1 MRIGVLAGAFCI
13 FSSLTTIQGA
23 GIVMVKKNVLT
34 EDAFA
39 TLTTYSSVLDDPR
52 SPLLQFTFG
61 PTKRNFKRSLVAD
74 YLEIRPFP
82 QRIEQ
87 LNEIEIIKK
96 TLVEFKGFTERFPQS
111 REILQPYISS
121 YSGAVSKFTS
131 GQRFINDEWLTEI
144 EWKRINTKE
153 VASNNFSKPESDLDE
168 LDWEE
173 LRLTSGKIFRGVRIV
188 RQSRNSITISHSSG
202 ITTIPIETLPPGL
215 DFQRTEFRKIEYYPP
230 SDSKY
235 SITATTDLTNNWKK
249 EWGAIL
255 RERGNVKLGDFFYL
269 KQSQKPKR
277 VKGNTY
283 TLLVEAKAELKS
295 KALLVGPAESISK
308 SKGDLFIKNRSM
320 TTDKGTAYLDAIGQI
335 KYHYTPYYRDSRYRF
350 KNSNFV
356 QEQYLSISNGI
367 FTIPD
372 TTQSFR
378 KYFESLNATDPLSH
392 GIYVFYQLGNV
403 EILRAN
409 YDGKPGSVLFS
420 IGNSQYSIAADLI
433 GVGVAFGDY
442 RRASKGFGR
451 KVDELTSINPQQ
463 RDGINYTVA
472 AWLDLSES
480 SEGKE

>member
-1 MRIGVLAGAFCI
+1 MKIGSLAGAFCI
-13 FSSLTTIQGA
+13 FLSLTTIQGA
-23 GIVMVKKNVLT
+23 GIVMVKKNALT

-39 TLTTYSSVLDDPR
+39 TSATYSSVLDDPR

-61 PTKRNFKRSLVAD
+61 STKRNFKRSLVAD
-74 YLEIRPFP
+74 YIEIRPFP

-111 REILQPYISS
+111 REILQPYINS

-153 VASNNFSKPESDLDE
+153 VATNNFSKPESDLDE

-173 LRLTSGKIFRGVRIV
+173 LRLTSGKIYRGVRIV

-202 ITTIPIETLPPGL
+202 ITTIPIETLPLGL
-215 DFQRTEFRKIEYYPP
+215 DFQRTEFRNTEYYPP

-235 SITATTDLTNNWKK
+235 SINATTDLTNFWKK
-249 EWGAIL
+249 EWGVIL
-255 RERGNVKLGDFFYL
+255 RERGNVALGDFFYL

-283 TLLVEAKAELKS
+283 TLLVKAKVELKS
-295 KALLVGPAESISK
+295 KALLVGPAVSISK
-308 SKGDLFIKNRSM
+308 SKGDLFIKNRSSIAQL
-320 TTDKGTAYLDAIGQI
+320 GSAYLDAIGQI
-335 KYHYTPYYRDSRYRF
+335 KYRSDSYYRDSRYRF

-356 QEQYLSISNGI
+356 QEQYLSNSNGI

-378 KYFESLNATDPLSH
+378 KYFESRKSKYSDPADS
-392 GIYVFYQLGNV
+392 IYVFYQLGNV
-403 EILRAN
+403 EMLRAN
-409 YDGKPGSVLFS
+409 YDGEPGSHR

-433 GVGVAFGDY
+433 GVGVAFSDL
-442 RRASKGFGR
+442 RRASKGFGK
-451 KVDELTSINPQQ
+451 KVDELTSINPQE
-463 RDGINYTVA
+463 RGGINYTVA